1 MAFYSRVKLPPLKLS
16 VRSASATCRT
26 MLFRGST
33 EPSSIN
39 VAEDKVEENDQE
51 EEADLTLDD
60 LSDEACEPTHHELHC
75 KASVKGWAEHRKKL
89 LSVLTE
95 SAAMPLGQ
103 LCALCPNN
111 ALYRCQEC
119 GPLVFYCQECF
130 RTQHK
135 SVNYF
140 YIAEKWE
147 VYKCV
152 SLFLDTD
159 VFHSCR
165 VIILMFVLWRI

>member
-1 MAFYSRVKLPPLKLS
+1 MAFYSRAKLPPLKLS
-16 VRSASATCRT
+16 VRNASATCRT

-33 EPSSIN
+33 GIGEPSSEN
-39 VAEDKVEENDQE
+39 VAEDKVKENDQE
-51 EEADLTLDD
+51 EEADLILDG
-60 LSDEACEPTHHELHC
+60 LSDEVCEPTHHELHC

-119 GPLVFYCQECF
+119 GPLIFYCQECF
-130 RTQHK
+130 CSQHK
-135 SVNYF
+135 SANYF
-140 YIAEKWE
+140 HTAEKWE
-147 VYKCV
+147 VNVFRCFLTLM
-152 SLFLDTD
+152 SL
-159 VFHSCR
+159 
-165 VIILMFVLWRI
+165 ILVG